1 MGDRDDPLAGGT
13 LSDALLEVS
22 GLSAR
27 RGSREVL
34 TDVSFEVRSG
44 EILGVIGPNGAG
56 KTTLFECVA
65 GLLPCDGGAPAPSPA
80 IKARRAAEGGG
91 ATLSFY
97 MPDAIR
103 PWPDQTVRWTLAIN
117 AEIFGRRVDDALIAE
132 LDLVPLLDQTVKSL
146 SKGEAKR
153 LDLAIGLS
161 APHAILF
168 LDEPFDGL
176 DLRQT
181 RKVMELLR
189 RSGRT
194 LVLSIH
200 QLTDAARVCDRFLFL
215 DNGRAI
221 AEGTLEELGGGDLE
235 EVFLARTAAQ
245 RSR

>member
-1 MGDRDDPLAGGT
+1 VAGRT

-27 RGSREVL
+27 RGSRDVL
-34 TDVSFEVRSG
+34 TDVSFQVRAG

-56 KTTLFECVA
+56 KTTLFECIA
-65 GLLPCDGGAPAPSPA
+65 GLLPHGGQALSPVRTGGAPV
-80 IKARRAAEGGG
+80 
-91 ATLSFY
+91 LHFY
-97 MPDAIR
+97 VPDAIR

-117 AEIFGRRVDDALIAE
+117 AEIFGRRVDEVLIAD

-153 LDLAIGLS
+153 FDLAIGLS
-161 APHAILF
+161 TPHAILF

-189 RSGRT
+189 RSGGT

-200 QLTDAARVCDRFLFL
+200 QLTDAARVCDRFLLL

-221 AEGTLEELGGGDLE
+221 AEGTLEELGGVDLE

>member
-1 MGDRDDPLAGGT
+1 
-13 LSDALLEVS
+13 VS
-22 GLSAR
+22 ELSAR
-27 RGSREVL
+27 RGTRDVL
-34 TDVSFEVRSG
+34 SQVSFAVRPN

-65 GLLPCDGGAPAPSPA
+65 GLLPRTSGTIRGEPF
-80 IKARRAAEGGG
+80 
-91 ATLSFY
+91 FY

-103 PWPDQTVRWTLAIN
+103 PWPDQTVRWTLDLCA
-117 AEIFGRRVDDALIAE
+117 RVWGTLPNTAD
-132 LDLVPLLDQTVKSL
+132 LDLEHLMDQRVKSL

-153 LDLAIGLS
+153 LDLAIALS

-181 RKVMELLR
+181 RQVMEVLR
-189 RSGRT
+189 RSQRT

-200 QLTDAARVCDRFLFL
+200 QLRDAARVCDRFLLL
-215 DNGRAI
+215 DNGRSVAM
-221 AEGTLEELGGGDLE
+221 LDELGDEDLE

-245 RSR
+245 RDR

>member
-1 MGDRDDPLAGGT
+1 M
-13 LSDALLEVS
+13 SD
-22 GLSAR
+22 LSAR

-34 TDVSFEVRSG
+34 TSVGFTVHPR

-65 GLLPCDGGAPAPSPA
+65 GLLPRTSGTIRGESF
-80 IKARRAAEGGG
+80 
-91 ATLSFY
+91 FY

-103 PWPDQTVRWTLAIN
+103 PWPDQTVRWTLDLF
-117 AEIFGRRVDDALIAE
+117 ERVWERSSFDFD
-132 LDLVPLLDQTVKSL
+132 LDHVMDQRVKTL

-153 LDLAIGLS
+153 LDLAIAFR

-181 RKVMELLR
+181 RAVMDVLR
-189 RSGRT
+189 ASQRT

-200 QLTDAARVCDRFLFL
+200 QLTDAARVCDRFLLL
-215 DNGRAI
+215 DNGRSI
-221 AEGTLEELGGGDLE
+221 AEGTLEELGGANLE

-245 RSR
+245 RAG

>member
-1 MGDRDDPLAGGT
+1 
-13 LSDALLEVS
+13 LLEVS

-34 TDVSFEVRSG
+34 TDVSFVVRPG

-56 KTTLFECVA
+56 KTTLFECIA
-65 GLLPCDGGAPAPSPA
+65 GLLPCSGAPAPSPA
-80 IKARRAAEGGG
+80 IARGRAAEGGR
-91 ATLSFY
+91 ATLIFY
-97 MPDAIR
+97 VPDAIR

-117 AEIFGRRVDDALIAE
+117 AEIFGRRADDVLIAD
-132 LDLVPLLDQTVKSL
+132 LDLITLLDQTVKSL

-161 APHAILF
+161 APHSILF

-176 DLRQT
+176 DLRQA

-200 QLTDAARVCDRFLFL
+200 QLTDAARVCDRFLLL
-215 DNGRAI
+215 DNGRVI
-221 AEGTLEELGGGDLE
+221 AEGTLAELGGGDLE